1 MNEDAELREA
11 RANLSG
17 AQRGTGT
24 RREASA
30 ARTSED
36 ARTSVDAHTSRIGSH
51 QLRARCRHQD
61 QKINTAGLRKPQKVL
76 EEQLKERKRSEGVN
90 QRDKQNS

>member
-24 RREASA
+24 HREASA
-30 ARTSED
+30 ARRTSE
-36 ARTSVDAHTSRIGSH
+36 DAHTSRIGSRR
-51 QLRARCRHQD
+51 LRARCHHPD
-61 QKINTAGLRKPQKVL
+61 QKINTAGLQEPPKVL
-76 EEQLKERKRSEGVN
+76 EEQLKERKRSEGVH